1 MTVKAEIYSFTARV
15 VVRRKYRIGIVP
27 EDRDA
32 FMDYLERAGLSR
44 IAYLNR
50 GECLVWVNNRTLI
63 EAANDAG
70 RVRYSVQKRASRMF
84 AVNLEPLP
92 GRTT

>member
-1 MTVKAEIYSFTARV
+1 MEEIYSFSANV
-15 VVRRKYRIGIVP
+15 VIRRKYRIGINP
-27 EDRDA
+27 DDRDA
-32 FMDYLERAGLSR
+32 FMDYLDRAGLSR

-50 GECLVWVNNRTLI
+50 GECLIWVNNRKLI
-63 EAANDAG
+63 KAAHGAG

-92 GRTT
+92 